1 MTGPGSRR
9 KAASLLAVL
18 GLVSVM
24 TFLAAAMTALFLA
37 NLNFTQ
43 GTFNGDIALSQ
54 AEAGLNEVLYKL
66 ANDEAYTFGQGEEEI
81 LGSVAHDLSMDR
93 SYYRVTFKSG
103 TGFPHSTNNVEGDRP
118 SGYLSRAVAEGF
130 VHVISTG
137 FCRGQYRTVE
147 AMVREPEAP
156 FGLASSARIHSK
168 FPLQITG
175 TSSAR
180 HAQDGN
186 FDRPGHLIC
195 NSPGGVVID
204 RDTSANPR
212 TTSISGFVQS
222 VGPISLDP
230 GANVKAGIR
239 PYASAGAIPKFN
251 VAGDFDPQGLPGTIQ
266 IVEVEHDGQ
275 DLDCIYRSG
284 HNLTFNGPVRLHDA
298 FLFVKGNLTVR
309 GGISGKG
316 AIVVDGN
323 VDVLGEVSLSGSN
336 NVALLSSGKV
346 TLRGSSEDFQSNFF
360 QGYVYA
366 EGGVDAKNLTV
377 VGSLLVNHDPSR
389 PEPEMLL
396 DRVAVVN
403 NEGQG
408 SVTFTAQSYTYTTT
422 QTRAGEANGLTF
434 DWDLWRDHHGDAA
447 ATGDSG
453 SGGIPEE
460 EIREKLQY
468 ILTYTGPGDN
478 QDSADK
484 IKALG
489 DFNTFLA
496 DPNFSPGT
504 SPGLADVRAAL
515 ALVLA
520 AKPDADEFLSM
531 ADPGPEPPLSTPAH
545 QQWQRYHTLKSELAQ
560 TWSSYESV
568 ASAFVEAYYKYVRT
582 QSSGN
587 GARRLRPGAPPPDV
601 QRDYVLDLNKYLPL
615 SDRLQVTYWQ
625 IYGRRL

>member
-1 MTGPGSRR
+1 M
-9 KAASLLAVL
+9 L

-43 GTFNGDIALSQ
+43 GSFNGDIALSQ

-66 ANDEAYTFGQGEEEI
+66 GNDDAYTFGQGEEEI
-81 LGSVAHDLSMDR
+81 LGSVAHDLTMDR
-93 SYYRVTFKSG
+93 SYYRVTFKTG
-103 TGFPHSTNNVEGDRP
+103 TGFPHSTNNVKGDRP
-118 SGYLSRAVAEGF
+118 SGYMSRAVAEGF
-130 VHVISTG
+130 IHVISTG
-137 FCRGQYRTVE
+137 YCRGQYRTVE
-147 AMVREPEAP
+147 AMIREPEAP

-168 FPLQITG
+168 FPLQIFG
-175 TSSAR
+175 TSSAQN
-180 HAQDGN
+180 AEDGN
-186 FDRPGHLIC
+186 YDRPGHLIC
-195 NSPGGVVID
+195 NSPGGVVVD
-204 RDTSANPR
+204 RDTSSNPR
-212 TTSISGFVQS
+212 STSISGFVQS

-239 PYASAGAIPKFN
+239 PYASAGAIPKFD
-251 VAGDFDPQGLPGTIQ
+251 VSADFDPVGLPGTIE
-266 IVEVEHDGQ
+266 IVELEHDGQ
-275 DLDCIYRSG
+275 ELDCIYRSG
-284 HNLTFNGPVRLHDA
+284 HSLTFNGPVKLHDA
-298 FLFVKGNLTVR
+298 FLFVKGNLIVR

-377 VGSLLVNHDPSR
+377 VGSLLVNHDPGQ

-434 DWDLWRDHHGDAA
+434 DWAAWGAHHGDAPV
-447 ATGDSG
+447 GDGESG
-453 SGGIPEE
+453 SIPEE
-460 EIREKLQY
+460 EIQEKLLY
-468 ILTYTGPGDN
+468 ILTYAGPGED

-484 IKALG
+484 IKGLA

-496 DPNFSPGT
+496 DPSFSPGI
-504 SPGLADVRAAL
+504 SPGLAEVRAAL

-531 ADPGPEPPLSTPAH
+531 VEPGPEPPPNTPAH
-545 QQWQRYHTLKSELAQ
+545 QQWQRYHSLKSELAQ
-560 TWSSYESV
+560 IWSDYESL
-568 ASAFVEAYYKYVRT
+568 ARAFTEAYYNYVRT

-601 QRDYVLDLNKYLPL
+601 RRDYVLDLNKYLPL

-625 IYGRRL
+625 VYGKRL